1 MTTEG
6 RRDRLPRFR
15 VVESLEIHNFW
26 GWFGLVYYNLL
37 IHSHFWNSD
46 LYGFSHK
53 EKLRFFLPSPIGLK
67 SINKGLFLK
76 FLILRIGSKDLR
88 KSLSGIGSPCGFLK
102 HFPLAFFIPFG
113 IL

>member
-1 MTTEG
+1 M
-6 RRDRLPRFR
+6 RFTIFGIG
-15 VVESLEIHNFW
+15 LEWSIPISSYIPIFF
-26 GWFGLVYYNLL
+26 FGTPTFMV
-37 IHSHFWNSD
+37 SP
-46 LYGFSHK
+46 K

-67 SINKGLFLK
+67 AINKGLFLK

-88 KSLSGIGSPCGFLK
+88 KSLSGIGSPCGSLK